1 MVVGSLRGPEPD
13 SSCVTA
19 ICVYC
24 RASFLCHKPQLS
36 STFRNVS
43 VCMVEPS
50 TLHGSYRLIHQS
62 TPIDLGVNINFL
74 VFVFKFR
81 FGFRTRVQNI
91 VETW

>member
-24 RASFLCHKPQLS
+24 GASFLCHKPQLS